1 MVLIFQNKFVIFIE
15 LLSSESPAHQERL
28 KGSFEV
34 FGGNECIF
42 LPAEKKN
49 TQPFWLLDDF
59 TKSSPAKRIGNFFS
73 HFDDRQPFFSKHQFS
88 ERS

>member
-15 LLSSESPAHQERL
+15 LLPSENPAHQDRL

-42 LPAEKKN
+42 LPAEKKT
-49 TQPFWLLDDF
+49 TQPFWLLDEF
-59 TKSSPAKRIGNFFS
+59 TKSSPAKKI
-73 HFDDRQPFFSKHQFS
+73 
-88 ERS
+88 